1 MENKLPREFFWVDK
15 TKMSEFLKE
24 PQIKKLYEVY
34 LGIKRKT
41 PSQDYQTLKLF
52 NEVHYLC
59 SKIVYEN
66 NADVELNTII
76 CDARNNLG
84 WDYSTSIVINMIYCI
99 LSLRKNN
106 SEEILSVIKKIE
118 KHYRLDQY
126 KTPFYLMVLDCKEHG
141 EFFDFVPN
149 YSQEKI
155 LSTKEIPINIV
166 GLNHRGDIHITLNLN
181 NQYTG
186 EIKSI
191 NVNSPGNIVGKEIKI

>member
-1 MENKLPREFFWVDK
+1 MRKLTTEEF
-15 TKMSEFLKE
+15 
-24 PQIKKLYEVY
+24 IKKA
-34 LGIKRKT
+34 
-41 PSQDYQTLKLF
+41 Q
-52 NEVHYLC
+52 EVHGDWY
-59 SKIVYEN
+59 
-66 NADVELNTII
+66 
-76 CDARNNLG
+76 
-84 WDYSTSIVINMIYCI
+84 DYSKVEYVNNHTKVCI
-99 LSLRKNN
+99 
-106 SEEILSVIKKIE
+106 I
-118 KHYRLDQY
+118 
-126 KTPFYLMVLDCKEHG
+126 CKEHG